1 MATTSSGPLG
11 HPDDAYDSLS
21 ANRVARGT
29 SRSSDD
35 DRIRRYLSLAIP
47 VLTVAVLGVY
57 VLVWSASNANPTLQA
72 SPANQQLVGQVT
84 SNHQST
90 WLSAGT
96 GGLANP
102 WHPVSGQPMLNGP
115 RGHPEFFYVGAEFC
129 EFCATERWAI
139 LIALSRFGSF
149 SRLSQLRSYN
159 DQLATFSFYRSSYT
173 SPYVDFVPVEHMGN
187 AKDILGQFV
196 TLQSFQGTQ
205 QQLFNRYASTAYV
218 PTGQGFPFIDLN
230 NQYLMGGGIDPRVL
244 QTTAGE
250 PLSWKQI
257 VQALQ
262 TPSSPVAQHIL
273 GTANFLTAAVCLV
286 TNQQPGSVCMVPAI
300 QQIESAV
307 LLATLTI

>member
-1 MATTSSGPLG
+1 MAATSSGHLG
-11 HPDDAYDSLS
+11 QPDDNYDHLS

-29 SRSSDD
+29 SRNSDD
-35 DRIRRYLSLAIP
+35 DRIRRYLSLGLP
-47 VLTVAVLGVY
+47 VLTVAILGVY
-57 VLVWSASNANPTLQA
+57 VLVWFVSNSNPTLQEN
-72 SPANQQLVGQVT
+72 PANRQLVGQVT
-84 SNHQST
+84 SIHQSI
-90 WLSAGT
+90 WLSVGT

-149 SRLSQLRSYN
+149 SNLSQLRSYN
-159 DQLATFSFYRSSYT
+159 DQLATFSFYRSTYT
-173 SPYVDFVPVEHMGN
+173 SPYVDFVPVEHVGN
-187 AKDILGQFV
+187 AKDIWGQFV
-196 TLQSFQGTQ
+196 TLQPFRGNQ
-205 QQLFNRYASTAYV
+205 QQLFNRFASTTYV

-230 NQYLMGGGIDPRVL
+230 NQYLMGGGIDPSVL
-244 QTTAGE
+244 QNAAHE
-250 PLSWKQI
+250 PLSWQQ
-257 VQALQ
+257 VAQALQ

-286 TNQQPGSVCMVPAI
+286 TDQQPGSVCKVPAI

-307 LLATLTI
+307 HSRSG